1 MYYIYNI
8 AYKVSDQITAQKEAE
23 KPFWWEH
30 LHPSVKEQS
39 IEEIE
44 KTLLE
49 GGIPAEKLAEMTRH
63 EKYMAV
69 SEGNYCVECTK
80 INSEIESL
88 KQNAG
93 KTSVLDNA
101 NPNPTPAIND
111 EPNIEPIAFGKKPE
125 EQTDGLEPGGT
136 DGLTGATPT
145 PSPLDDS
152 VKDVPGAA
160 NGSAVTGGGS
170 PEDIRKYTQSIVSK
184 TIGDINSKIDHVPES
199 VNEQQLLQSV
209 IEELQIIKNNH

>member
-8 AYKVSDQITAQKEAE
+8 AYKVSDQIAAQKEAE

-30 LHPSVKEQS
+30 LHQGMKEQS

-49 GGIPAEKLAEMTRH
+49 GGVSAEKLAEMTRH

-69 SEGNYCVECTK
+69 SEGNYFVECAK
-80 INSEIESL
+80 INSELDSL
-88 KQNAG
+88 KQNSG

-101 NPNPTPAIND
+101 NPNPAPSAVHID
-111 EPNIEPIAFGKKPE
+111 DNIEPIAFGKKPE
-125 EQTDGLEPGGT
+125 EQTDGIEPGST
-136 DGLTGATPT
+136 DGLTPS
-145 PSPLDDS
+145 PSPLDNS
-152 VKDVPGAA
+152 VKDTGVAA
-160 NGSAVTGGGS
+160 NGAAVGGGGS

-184 TIGDINSKIDHVPES
+184 TVSEINSKIDHVPES

-209 IEELQIIKNNH
+209 IEELQNIKNNH